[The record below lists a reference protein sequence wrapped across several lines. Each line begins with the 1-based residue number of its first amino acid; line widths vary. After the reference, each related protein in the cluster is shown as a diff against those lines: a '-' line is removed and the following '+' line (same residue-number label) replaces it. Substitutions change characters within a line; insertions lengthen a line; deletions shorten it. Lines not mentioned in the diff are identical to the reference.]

1 VPLNFKKDCVVMAIY
16 QQEKPISTENKA
28 QHERQNPCGSELARD
43 GGRSGNIDVACTG
56 RIAGKPAP
64 TG

>member
-1 VPLNFKKDCVVMAIY
+1 MAIY

-56 RIAGKPAP
+56 LIAGKPAP